1 MNTHMFWAYGMS
13 HTIRI
18 YRQRKFVPTL
28 EVGISA
34 DKNIVAVLRQFLGES
49 SQLRIA
55 GEFSAYR
62 GIRRRGVARLMNK
75 HPFCQSSRLAAS
87 TMFRK

>member
-28 EVGISA
+28 DVAPALGQT
-34 DKNIVAVLRQFLGES
+34 IVAILRQFLGES

-55 GEFSAYR
+55 SDCR
-62 GIRRRGVARLMNK
+62 GIRRRRMARLMNK